1 MTWCKIGVD
10 FVSLVYQY
18 RWLTPLM
25 LYYVML
31 NARLALKPK
40 DEQSP
45 RDFYFFIQINL
56 SVLLQKCRKV
66 PDFLWGVK
74 FSGKMCFGSIETH
87 IIPFAVAAGQRYLL
101 QK

>member
-1 MTWCKIGVD
+1 
-10 FVSLVYQY
+10 
-18 RWLTPLM
+18 
-25 LYYVML
+25 ML

-66 PDFLWGVK
+66 PDFLWGGVK
-74 FSGKMCFGSIETH
+74 RASVPLKRTLSRLLWLQVSATYCKSR
-87 IIPFAVAAGQRYLL
+87 FAVLMESRD
-101 QK
+101 

>member
-1 MTWCKIGVD
+1 
-10 FVSLVYQY
+10 
-18 RWLTPLM
+18 
-25 LYYVML
+25 ML
-31 NARLALKPK
+31 NARHTNNSMLVLALKPK

-45 RDFYFFIQINL
+45 TDFYFFIQINL

-66 PDFLWGVK
+66 PDFLLGGGVK
-74 FSGKMCFGSIETH
+74 FSGKTCFSSIEMH

>member
-1 MTWCKIGVD
+1 
-10 FVSLVYQY
+10 
-18 RWLTPLM
+18 
-25 LYYVML
+25 ML
-31 NARLALKPK
+31 NARHTNNSMLVLALKPK

-45 RDFYFFIQINL
+45 TDFYFFIQINL

-66 PDFLWGVK
+66 PDFLLGGVK
-74 FSGKMCFGSIETH
+74 FSGKTCFSSIETH